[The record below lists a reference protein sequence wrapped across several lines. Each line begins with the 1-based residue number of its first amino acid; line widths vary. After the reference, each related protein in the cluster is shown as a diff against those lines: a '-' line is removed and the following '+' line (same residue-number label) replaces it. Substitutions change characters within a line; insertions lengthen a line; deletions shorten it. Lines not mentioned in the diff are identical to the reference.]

1 MCGICGIAGDAPPGA
16 LEAMVRAMRHRGPDD
31 SDIFREDGIALGM
44 SRLAIIDLSPRARQ
58 PMANGDGSVRI
69 VYNGEAYNFREER
82 AILEG
87 KGHSFRSASDTE
99 VVLHMYEEYGDDF
112 LHRLRGMFALAIYD
126 KRNGPGRERLLLARD
141 HLGIKPLLYARAG
154 PRFLF
159 ASEMKALL
167 ASGFVERAVDPEA
180 LRLLL
185 TFGSIAQPATA
196 VAGVKMLPPGH
207 RLVVQSGRERLDR
220 FWRLDEDRRAELRGL
235 PYEELVARTR
245 AALEETVRL
254 QMVGDV
260 AVGAFL
266 SGGVDS
272 AVLVALMARAS
283 PGKVRTF
290 SVGFEAEGAGID
302 ETDDAARVAAFI
314 GTEHERVVVRGRDV
328 RDRAAHIAS
337 ALDQPSIDGV
347 NAYFASLAASGG
359 VKVAISGTGGDELFA
374 GYPWFIYME
383 MARLREEGRPL
394 RAAARKALAAV
405 LRLPAFDPLAV
416 GRFAGIVDDAR
427 ADFDFFSRY
436 ARIMRIFGV
445 EGTAR
450 ILAPDVRRA
459 ARTGR
464 EPARDLAQADALPGA
479 ETVARISAICL
490 RGYAQNQLL
499 RDIDAVSMAH
509 SLEVR
514 VPYLDPV
521 VTDLALSLP
530 SSAKLGDIS
539 TLADPLYRPYAET
552 GAKRILI
559 DAGRGLL
566 PEGMARQRKRGF
578 GMPFESWLKG
588 PLRDVL
594 EDTLSP
600 DAVCRRGFFDAG
612 AVSGLAADFFAGRV
626 PWTRPWLLM
635 VTELWCREVLDGRR
649 PAGETPAGA
658 APPAAG
664 SPA

>member
-1 MCGICGIAGDAPPGA
+1 MCGICGIAGDFSPADI
-16 LEAMVRAMRHRGPDD
+16 ESMVSAMRHRGPDD
-31 SDIFREDGIALGM
+31 AGVFREDRIALGM
-44 SRLAIIDLSPRARQ
+44 TRLAVIDLSPRARQ
-58 PMANGDGSVRI
+58 PMGNRDGSVRI

-99 VVLHMYEEYGDDF
+99 VVLRMYEEYGDDF
-112 LHRLRGMFALAIYD
+112 PRRLRGMFALAIYD

-167 ASGFVERAVDPEA
+167 SSGLVERAVDPEA

-196 VAGVKMLPPGH
+196 VAGVTMLPPGH
-207 RLVVQSGRERLDR
+207 RLVLESGRVRMERY
-220 FWRLDEDRRAELRGL
+220 WRLDDGRREELRGL
-235 PYEELVARTR
+235 PYEDLVAVTR
-245 AALEETVRL
+245 AALEESVRL

-260 AVGAFL
+260 PVGAFL

-272 AVLVALMARAS
+272 ALLVALMAKAS
-283 PGKVRTF
+283 PRKVRTF

-302 ETDDAARVAAFI
+302 ETDDAERAAAFI
-314 GTEHERVVVRGRDV
+314 GTDHARVVVRGRDV
-328 RDRAAHIAS
+328 RDRVTHIAS
-337 ALDQPSIDGV
+337 ALDQPSVDGV
-347 NAYFASLAASGG
+347 NSYFVSRAASGG
-359 VKVAISGTGGDELFA
+359 VTVAISGTGGDELFA

-383 MARLREEGRPL
+383 MARLRERGRPF
-394 RAAARKALAAV
+394 RAAARKALAGV
-405 LRLPAFDPLAV
+405 LRLPLFDRPAV
-416 GRFAGIVDDAR
+416 GRFARFIDEAR
-427 ADFDFFSRY
+427 GDFDFFSRY
-436 ARIMRIFGV
+436 ARITRIFGV

-459 ARTGR
+459 VRAGR
-464 EPARDLAQADALPGA
+464 EPARDLARADALPAAGPV
-479 ETVARISAICL
+479 ERLSAICL

-514 VPYLDPV
+514 VPYLDPAV
-521 VTDLALSLP
+521 ADLALSLP

-539 TLADPLYRPYAET
+539 GLADPLYRPYGET

-566 PEGMARQRKRGF
+566 PEGMALRRKRGF
-578 GMPFESWLKG
+578 GMPFDSWLKG
-588 PLRDVL
+588 PLREVL
-594 EDTLSP
+594 EDTLSA
-600 DAVCRRGFFDAG
+600 DAVRRRGLFDAG
-612 AVSGLAADFFAGRV
+612 AVGALSADFFAGRV

-635 VTELWCREVLDGRR
+635 ITELWCREVLDARR
-649 PAGETPAGA
+649 PGGG
-658 APPAAG
+658 APPEAAMRPG
-664 SPA
+664 RPR